1 MVNPE
6 HYNTLFSLAQD
17 LIRIP
22 SPPGQERDVAEYL
35 QRTMG
40 EMGFTEVQ
48 SDKYG
53 NVIGRISFSK
63 TGRSFFSRDI
73 WTTFV
78 CRTRNIGF
86 TIPMGERC
94 SEGAFGEGELPTIKE
109 PSLQ

>member
-53 NVIGRISFSK
+53 NVIGRISFSND
-63 TGRSFFSRDI
+63 GPVLLF
-73 WTTFV
+73 
-78 CRTRNIGF
+78 
-86 TIPMGERC
+86 
-94 SEGAFGEGELPTIKE
+94 EGGDRGCGGLAAHIEDRK
-109 PSLQ
+109 SVV